1 MPPRH
6 FIMAAA
12 AMTVLRLGAFA
23 PQATRLRRS
32 ADSTATR
39 PPARRACAVKAAGGD
54 QVPGLW
60 YVDEESQGEHPDDAF
75 CAFCY
80 PSRKHSL
87 VC

>member
-1 MPPRH
+1 M
-6 FIMAAA
+6 
-12 AMTVLRLGAFA
+12 
-23 PQATRLRRS
+23 
-32 ADSTATR
+32 
-39 PPARRACAVKAAGGD
+39 KAAGGD